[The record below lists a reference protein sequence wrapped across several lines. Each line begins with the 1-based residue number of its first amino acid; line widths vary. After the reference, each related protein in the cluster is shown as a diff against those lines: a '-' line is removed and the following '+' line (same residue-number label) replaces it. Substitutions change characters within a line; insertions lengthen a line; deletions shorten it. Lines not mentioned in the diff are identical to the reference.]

1 MQVTVE
7 NVSELGRRMTVT
19 VEDANIEQAIQER
32 LKAIRPTVKLAGF
45 RPGKVPTKMV
55 EQSHGPSARRE
66 VIDGLVQSSMQEA
79 FVQESISPAG
89 PPHIDTM
96 KEEGSNFIYTLTYD
110 VFPEVKQINL
120 EGISVEQT
128 VAEVKDEDID
138 TMLETLRQQ
147 RLTWEPLKRA
157 AKPEDG
163 VTIDF
168 VGSIDGAEFDG
179 GKGTDVLVVIG
190 DGNMLPEFENQLV
203 GTKAGQEA
211 TISMTFPADYRAEHL
226 QGKEATFAVTVKTVA
241 KKKLPKLDKEFASL
255 CGVEGGL
262 AALKKEVQ
270 TNMTRELESTL
281 KASNK
286 KSVMDSV
293 IEKNPVTLPDAP
305 VEREAEHLMEQAKNN
320 LKNQGVDVE
329 GIPFDIENFK
339 DSARR
344 RVSLSLLIGK
354 IINDNNIQP
363 DEARVKAAIDGIAA
377 SYEDPE
383 EVVKFYMNDQQKL
396 SEVQMMVVED
406 TVVGWIYDNVKVDVK
421 SSTFSE
427 VMNADRKS
435 VV

>member
-1 MQVTVE
+1 
-7 NVSELGRRMTVT
+7 MTVT

-55 EQSHGPSARRE
+55 EQSHGPSARRD

-96 KEEGSNFIYTLTYD
+96 KEEGSNFVYTLNYD

-120 EGISVEQT
+120 DGISVEQT

-138 TMLETLRQQ
+138 AMLETLRQQ

-157 AKPEDG
+157 AKQEDG

-168 VGSIDGAEFDG
+168 VGSIDGVEFDG
-179 GKGTDVLVVIG
+179 GKGSDVLVVIG

-203 GTKAGQEA
+203 GTKPGQQ
-211 TISMTFPADYRAEHL
+211 TTVTMTFPADYRAEHL
-226 QGKEATFAVTVKTVA
+226 QGKEASFAVAVKTVA
-241 KKKLPKLDKEFASL
+241 KKKLPKLDKEFAVL

-262 AALKKEVQ
+262 AALKKEVLS
-270 TNMTRELESTL
+270 NMTRELESTL

-286 KSVMDSV
+286 KTVMDSV
-293 IEKNPVTLPDAP
+293 IENNPVTLPDAP

-339 DSARR
+339 DSAKR

-354 IINDNNIQP
+354 IINDNNIQA

-383 EVVKFYMNDQQKL
+383 DVVKFYMNDQQKL

-406 TVVGWIYDNVKVDVK
+406 TVVEWIYENVKVETK
-421 SSTFSE
+421 SATFSE
-427 VMNADRKS
+427 VMNAAS
-435 VV
+435 A